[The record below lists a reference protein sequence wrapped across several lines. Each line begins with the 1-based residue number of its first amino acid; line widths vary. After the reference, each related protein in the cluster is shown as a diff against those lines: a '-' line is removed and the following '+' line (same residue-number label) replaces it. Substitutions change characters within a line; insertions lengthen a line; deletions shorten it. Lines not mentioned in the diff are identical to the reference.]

1 METRSEMAQ
10 RGKGKVEE
18 EIITTRN
25 LRTLDRGMQGMSSS
39 SISLGRLIV
48 SVQVRCYKAK

>member
-25 LRTLDRGMQGMSSS
+25 LRTLDSGMQGMSSS
-39 SISLGRLIV
+39 SISLGR
-48 SVQVRCYKAK
+48 